1 MENGLLKVSEKCF
14 MNDSKIYVLE
24 NQSEHEIPNEL
35 VLKYLGSMMYDN
47 LIDLD

>member
-1 MENGLLKVSEKCF
+1 

-35 VLKYLGSMMYDN
+35 VLKYLGSWIYDN